1 MAELEVL
8 DGVRSTVTLP
18 QGSHR
23 FTTVVC
29 PHFTSD
35 IKFWT
40 SDLISVN
47 SAKVVAHKLLNTMYC
62 IQVNRF
68 MYISLTKFGR
78 KPDILPF
85 LIPTHKYHC
94 NQYDD

>member
-1 MAELEVL
+1 MFVVVI
-8 DGVRSTVTLP
+8 DSCYYQGGRVRSFGWSSNGTVTLP

-23 FTTVVC
+23 FTIVVC
-29 PHFTSD
+29 SHFTSD
-35 IKFWT
+35 IWT
-40 SDLISVN
+40 SDLIFVN

-85 LIPTHKYHC
+85 
-94 NQYDD
+94 